1 MEFAD
6 PMEVIL
12 KLPSL
17 RFLLLLLGVAA
28 GIYIAFDSLV
38 YMTNMWQAEE
48 YSHSYLI
55 PVLAL
60 GLLIQK
66 LPQLDSA
73 TPSKNWAGLI
83 VILFALFV
91 ILAGNLSALYTIV
104 QYGFLLLL
112 LGLGLVVFGVRG
124 ALFLWAGF
132 VYLIFMVPLPSF
144 LYNNLSQSLQLWSS
158 SMGVFFIRLFDISV
172 FLEGNVIDLGIY
184 KLQVVE
190 ACSGLRY
197 LFPLLSFGFLLA
209 YLYQGSWWQRLIIVV
224 STAPI
229 TLLMNSIRIGVI
241 GVLVEYWGIGMADGF
256 LHYFEGWVIFVSCI
270 GLLMLEIFLLD
281 RFVGNGGPLLD
292 QFDLSFPELSS
303 LRLPGLSSWGQLVPL
318 LVSVSAIV
326 VFGGV
331 TSGIE
336 ERSEFE
342 PERTQFTRFPLFHEN
357 WLGRESRIDSAIL
370 QTLKLTDHIIADYK
384 HPDFG
389 LPVNLYVAY
398 YGSQRKG
405 ASVHSPRSCIP
416 GDGWVIADL
425 SQKAVQTVS
434 GASGQET
441 LMVNRV
447 LIQKDDVGQLVYYW
461 FDQRGR
467 NLTNEYLVKWYLFW
481 DALTLN
487 RTDGA
492 LVRLVVPVPDGT
504 NIEDAEAQL
513 QRFVMDFY
521 PRFGEFI
528 PGR

>member
-1 MEFAD
+1 
-6 PMEVIL
+6 
-12 KLPSL
+12 
-17 RFLLLLLGVAA
+17 
-28 GIYIAFDSLV
+28 V
-38 YMTNMWQAEE
+38 Y
-48 YSHSYLI
+48 
-55 PVLAL
+55 
-60 GLLIQK
+60 
-66 LPQLDSA
+66 
-73 TPSKNWAGLI
+73 
-83 VILFALFV
+83 
-91 ILAGNLSALYTIV
+91 
-104 QYGFLLLL
+104 
-112 LGLGLVVFGVRG
+112 
-124 ALFLWAGF
+124 
-132 VYLIFMVPLPSF
+132 
-144 LYNNLSQSLQLWSS
+144 
-158 SMGVFFIRLFDISV
+158 
-172 FLEGNVIDLGIY
+172 LEGNVIDLGTY
-184 KLQVVE
+184 QLQVVE

-270 GLLMLEIFLLD
+270 GLLLLEIYLLN
-281 RFVGNGGPLLD
+281 RFVGSGGSLLD
-292 QFDLSFPELSS
+292 QFDLSFPQLSS
-303 LRLPGLSSWGQLVPL
+303 LRLPVLSSWGQLVPL
-318 LVSVSAIV
+318 MVSVAAIL

-336 ERSEFE
+336 NRSEIE
-342 PERTQFTRFPLFHEN
+342 PTRTQFTRFPLFHES
-357 WLGRESRIDSAIL
+357 WLGREGRIDSAIL
-370 QTLKLTDHIIADYK
+370 QTLKLTDHIIADYR

-416 GDGWVIADL
+416 GDGWVITDL
-425 SQKAVQTVS
+425 SQQSVPTMRNGSALD
-434 GASGQET
+434 T

-447 LIQKDDVGQLVYYW
+447 LIQKNDVGQLVYYW

-481 DALTLN
+481 DAITLN

-492 LVRLVVPVPDGT
+492 LVRVVVPVPDGT
-504 NIEDAEAQL
+504 KVEDAEAQL
-513 QRFVMDFY
+513 RQFVIDFY